1 MNLKKE
7 LRIREACLN
16 RRRLTSKPHFGSKE
30 FVREEVVRKYKYYK
44 SKARLKN
51 PPKNAR
57 IKGRTLLRKALEKL
71 ETKEVPVVK
80 TKNVIARKRNLDIV
94 PELFPELRDC

>member
-7 LRIREACLN
+7 LRIREALKN
-16 RRRLTSKPHFGSKE
+16 RRRLTSKPSFGSKE
-30 FVREEVVRKYKYYK
+30 FVKEEIVRKYKYYK
-44 SKARLKN
+44 SRVRLKN

-57 IKGRTLLRKALEKL
+57 VKGRTLLRKALEKL

-80 TKNVIARKRNLDIV
+80 AKNVIARKHNLDIV
-94 PELFPELRDC
+94 PELFPEHRD